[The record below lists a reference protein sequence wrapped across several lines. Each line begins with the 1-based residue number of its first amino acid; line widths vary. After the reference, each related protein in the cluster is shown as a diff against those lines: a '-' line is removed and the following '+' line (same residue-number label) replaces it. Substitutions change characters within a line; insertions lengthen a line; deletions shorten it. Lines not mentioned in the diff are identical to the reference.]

1 MAVKRSTKKQSP
13 TAPHLVEPQL
23 KYVTDATFTE
33 FHEAIARGFQE
44 PPHVELTDLDRRVF
58 DNEADVRLQGR
69 PTLGLDLRRLR
80 APA

>member
-44 PPHVELTDLDRRVF
+44 PPHVELDGARPTGLR
-58 DNEADVRLQGR
+58 EQADVRLQGR
-69 PTLGLDLRRLR
+69 PTLGLDLR
-80 APA
+80 